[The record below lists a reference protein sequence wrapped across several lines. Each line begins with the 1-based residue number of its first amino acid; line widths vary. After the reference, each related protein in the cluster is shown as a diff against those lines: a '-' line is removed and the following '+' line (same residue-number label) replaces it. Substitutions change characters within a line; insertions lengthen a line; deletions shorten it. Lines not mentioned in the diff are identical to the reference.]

1 MAIGAPLINHRRK
14 TTRMAGGKSLTET
27 VLMNGKKPI
36 IPAILIFACVSSWLV
51 AQDQKPV
58 APALGKGILDVVV
71 IDEEG
76 KPLPGA
82 AVSVPGYRSTT
93 GLGGTCRFGL
103 LPGRYA
109 VLVSKNGYRGRR
121 VNAGVR
127 PGETTTTR
135 IMLQKLP
142 TARSAQK

>member
-1 MAIGAPLINHRRK
+1 MAIGVALIYHWPRHARSRWK
-14 TTRMAGGKSLTET
+14 LLAEVVPMS
-27 VLMNGKKPI
+27 GKKPI
-36 IPAILIFACVSSWLV
+36 ITAILIFACVSLRV
-51 AQDQKPV
+51 AAQDQKPV

-71 IDEEG
+71 IDQEG

-93 GLGGTCRFGL
+93 GPGGTCRFGL

-109 VLVSKNGYRGRR
+109 VLISKNGYRGRR

-142 TARSAQK
+142 PTRSVQK